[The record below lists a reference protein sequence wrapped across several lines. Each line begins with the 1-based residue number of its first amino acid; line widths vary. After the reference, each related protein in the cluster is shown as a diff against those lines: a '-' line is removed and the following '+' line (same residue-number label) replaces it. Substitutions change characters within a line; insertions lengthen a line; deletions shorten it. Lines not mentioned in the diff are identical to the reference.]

1 VKTLTM
7 LGAAVMAVSCGVAA
21 NEAFA
26 LEPYAAEAAP
36 PAPPGAAAPPAVPA
50 PPVVPA
56 PPAVP
61 APPGGLQDAASDAK
75 EASVEARLESA
86 RRKLEADAREVAQ
99 LSMQVGRYS
108 VPRFETHFETGGS
121 IIGMQISTEHA
132 TDGVRVV
139 QVSPGGPADE
149 AGMRPGDLIVAVNGV
164 QTRGEA
170 AARDAVHVIHEAHPD
185 TKLAVR
191 VMRDGKPKDLV
202 VVARAVTNQ
211 FFVRTRDASSG
222 PPGFPAD
229 SPVFSYRELG
239 IPSLSNLQL
248 ATLTPGLGHYFG
260 TEKGVLV
267 VRAPTKSDFKLQDGD
282 VILSIDGREPTSGA
296 HATRILASYQGGEKI
311 TLHIMRD
318 RKPLDLE
325 AKLPDQTWDVR
336 QYQVPRPPGVTEPEP

>member
-1 VKTLTM
+1 MKTLRM
-7 LGAAVMAVSCGVAA
+7 LGAAVMAVSCGMAA

-26 LEPYAAEAAP
+26 LEPYAGEPAP
-36 PAPPGAAAPPAVPA
+36 PAAAAPPAVPA
-50 PPVVPA
+50 PPRDPRA
-56 PPAVP
+56 EAQE
-61 APPGGLQDAASDAK
+61 ARADAK
-75 EASVEARLESA
+75 EAGVEASVEAKLEVARRRLEG
-86 RRKLEADAREVAQ
+86 DAREVAQ

-108 VPRFETHFETGGS
+108 VPHFETSFEGRS
-121 IIGMQISTEHA
+121 IIGMQIATERD

-149 AGMRPGDLIVAVNGV
+149 AGLRPGDLIVAVNGV
-164 QTRGEA
+164 QAKGEEA
-170 AARDAVHVIHEAHPD
+170 KRNAVGVMHEAHPD
-185 TKLAVR
+185 AKLNVR

-211 FFVRTRDASSG
+211 FFVRTRPGDTGALL
-222 PPGFPAD
+222 PGFPAD
-229 SPVFSYRELG
+229 SPVFSSRELG
-239 IPSLSNLQL
+239 IPSLSSLQL

-311 TLHIMRD
+311 TIHIMRD
-318 RKPLDLE
+318 RKPLDVE
-325 AKLPDQTWDVR
+325 ARLSDQTWDVR
-336 QYQVPRPPGVTEPEP
+336 QYQVPRPPGAGPGSDP